1 MKYFISRKCSQEK
14 SRMWGPGKRRLLS
27 QKFWPFFFW
36 FEPCLSVTQLNW
48 FAFRYIFVKR
58 YKPKIGNRKIVA
70 PGLPNSH
77 QIYLWKNVA
86 PPQSVVKHFLKCW
99 WGWACFNG
107 RFKLWASIRI
117 TGPPSFVC
125 IHSGSLIENELKHIR
140 ISTQAQKTRSN
151 WGNIWR
157 GNLFCSRG
165 EGKWGRYLEKEKEM
179 VFVACWDKLSE

>member
-1 MKYFISRKCSQEK
+1 
-14 SRMWGPGKRRLLS
+14 MWGPGKRRLLS

-165 EGKWGRYLEKEKEM
+165 EGKWGRYFEKEKEM
-179 VFVACWDKLSE
+179 VFVACWDKLSEY